1 MENTFEQVE
10 ELAHTLKSYVNTRF
24 EGAKLTVIE
33 KVSEAASDVTARILA
48 GLVWFL
54 FLIFLGISL
63 AYFLNEWW
71 GSVGWSFLCIA
82 VFYLLVGIL
91 LLRLRVRLFQLPMM
105 NKMIQKLHQEN
116 EED

>member
-1 MENTFEQVE
+1 MEKTFEQVE
-10 ELAHTLKSYVNTRF
+10 ELAESLQAYVNTRF

-33 KVSEAASDVTARILA
+33 KVSEAAAEVTARILA

-63 AYFLNEWW
+63 AYFLNVWLR
-71 GSVGWSFLCIA
+71 SVGLSFLCVA
-82 VFYLLVGIL
+82 VFYLLLGIAL
-91 LLRLRVRLFQLPMM
+91 VKFRVQIFQLPMM
-105 NKMIQKLHQEN
+105 NRMIQKMYKEH